1 MKIYLVRDGVFTTTN
16 GRPASNLLHYE
27 FYGRRYLS
35 VFSEVIIVG
44 RLFEKQDPTALPV
57 DGPNVSFLK
66 LPAGHGPIGLI
77 KSLPSILK
85 TVLSTTSPGSAYL
98 LRVPANVPSIY
109 ALVLWLKRIPFCI
122 EVCADPFDSYSAKA
136 LNNHPLSRLFQKFFV
151 GLVKW
156 QCRKAVA
163 TAYVTRNAL
172 QLRYPPGE
180 PATSY
185 AFTSIDLFEE
195 AYALNAKRIEDF
207 ETSTPHIVLT
217 GNMQGK
223 MKGHDTLL
231 NALAI
236 IHKKGIKA
244 KLTIIGYGNNEPLYR
259 KMCADLNLE
268 NFVTFTGKMASGE
281 PIRRILDTADLFVL
295 PSRQEGLPRALLEA
309 MARALPAI
317 ATRVGGTPE
326 LVEECAL
333 VPPDDEQLLANK
345 IIEFLSSPDLLH
357 SQSSRNL
364 LVARTYNAAVIQNL
378 RNDFLTSMMKLSRA
392 TA

>member
-1 MKIYLVRDGVFTTTN
+1 MKIYLIRDGVFTTTN

-27 FYGRRYLS
+27 SYGRRYLS

-44 RLFEKQDPTALPV
+44 RLFKKQDPTALPV

-66 LPAGHGPIGLI
+66 LPGGHGPIGLI
-77 KSLPSILK
+77 KSLPTILK
-85 TVLSTTSPGSAYL
+85 TVFSTTSPGSAYL

-109 ALVLWLKRIPFCI
+109 AFVLWLKRIPFCI

-136 LNNHPLSRLFQKFFV
+136 LNNHPLSSIFQKFFV

-172 QLRYPPGE
+172 QLRYPPGTS
-180 PATSY
+180 ATSY
-185 AFTSIDLFEE
+185 SFTSIDLFEE
-195 AYALNAKRIEDF
+195 AYALKAKKMDVLK
-207 ETSTPHIVLT
+207 TSAPHIVLT

-231 NALAI
+231 NSLAI
-236 IHKKGIKA
+236 IHTKGIKA
-244 KLTIIGYGNNEPLYR
+244 KLTIIGYGNNEPHYR
-259 KMCADLNLE
+259 KMCKDLNLE
-268 NFVTFTGKMASGE
+268 DYVTFTGKMSSGE
-281 PIRRILDTADLFVL
+281 PIRNILDTADLFVL

-309 MARALPAI
+309 MARGLPAI

-326 LVEECAL
+326 LLDEIAL
-333 VPPDDEQLLANK
+333 VPPDDEDLLARR
-345 IIEFLSSPDLLH
+345 IVEFLSSPELLH
-357 SQSSRNL
+357 AQSSRNL
-364 LVARTYNAAVIQNL
+364 AIARTYNATVIQNA
-378 RNDFLTSMMKLSRA
+378 RNNFLNTMKKLSSA
-392 TA
+392 IA